1 MVPAAQ
7 SVGPGYAKPV
17 ESKKELYPTHIA
29 GNVAVFISCGDAL
42 VDLFSQ
48 PASSQGDVSLAG
60 HVGGSPLNV
69 ALGLARLGNQS
80 AFFCKNST
88 DFIGQRILQYL
99 RSNNVDTQWVIPSSL
114 NSTLAMVQT
123 NADGSASYAF
133 YTNDTADISLQPAD
147 LPSQFPETTQVLHFA
162 SYSTAVKP
170 TSETLLSLAQRDAN
184 KLVISY
190 DPNIRPSIEPDMDV
204 WREKFQQ
211 FSSIANFIKA
221 SDEDIHSLS
230 GPSAA
235 FDEWAADR
243 IAAGADLVAITA
255 GAEGATLYAADG
267 RQARSE
273 PLSITVADT
282 VGAGDTFQAACLH
295 FLGSHACLAANQLRL
310 DQISLDELVNF
321 AARAAA
327 ITCTRHG
334 ADLPTLADVQ
344 G

>member
-1 MVPAAQ
+1 MVPAVQ
-7 SVGPGYAKPV
+7 RVGPDYTKPV
-17 ESKKELYPTHIA
+17 ELDGELYPNHIA

-48 PASSQGDVSLAG
+48 PASSPGDVSLAG

-99 RSNNVDTQWVIPSSL
+99 QSNNVDTQWVIPSSL

-123 NADGSASYAF
+123 NEDGSASYAF
-133 YTNDTADISLQPAD
+133 YTNETADVSLLPAD
-147 LPSQFPETTQVLHFA
+147 LPPHFSDTARVLHFA

-170 TSETLLSLAQRDAN
+170 TSETLLSLAQRDAG
-184 KLVISY
+184 KVVISY

-221 SDEDIHSLS
+221 SDEDIQSLS
-230 GPSAA
+230 GSAA

-243 IAAGADLVAITA
+243 IAAGADLVAVTEGA
-255 GAEGATLYAADG
+255 GGATLYAADG
-267 RQARSE
+267 RQARSN
-273 PLSITVADT
+273 PLTIDVADT

-295 FLGSHACLAANQLRL
+295 FLGSHDCLVANQLCI
-310 DQISLDELVNF
+310 DQIALDELVNF

-327 ITCTRHG
+327 ITCTRQG

-344 G
+344 SW